1 MFMNYWILLLMDLLE
16 DAITTNY
23 VGFAMIATISLN
35 LLINFSYILF
45 TAIKAM
51 FIKYRLKY
59 YQWKLK
65 RLMKKAD
72 EN

>member
-1 MFMNYWILLLMDLLE
+1 MFMNYWILLLMDLIE

-51 FIKYRLKY
+51 FIK
-59 YQWKLK
+59 
-65 RLMKKAD
+65 
-72 EN
+72 